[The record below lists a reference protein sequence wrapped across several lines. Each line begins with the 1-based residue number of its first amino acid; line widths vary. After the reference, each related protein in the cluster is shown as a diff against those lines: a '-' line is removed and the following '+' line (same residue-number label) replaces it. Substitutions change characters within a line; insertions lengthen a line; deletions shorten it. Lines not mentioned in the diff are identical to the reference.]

1 MSDRSGMQTC
11 EASFFAEDDDAEFS
25 RPSPTAAGYSHA
37 IGRAPFTLKRASL
50 DHSSLARR
58 IHDNLNWAYAFDRQ
72 ASPVPPVDLWQEIK
86 TLWVKPNE
94 GFVTGLYEVLLGRP
108 PEPEGLATLCAALA
122 DGASR
127 VALAR
132 TIALSAE
139 AAVSELDISW
149 LPRLNDVESE
159 SVWEKVQSLW
169 DEPDSVFVANLYP
182 LLLVRPPEPAG
193 VVAHCRAMKTGA
205 SRACVVRAFALSDEA
220 LLRGL
225 SFSWLPR
232 LEIITRP
239 SPPPP
244 PFLAL
249 HWLKTA
255 FRRWRHGK
263 KRALLGISR
272 KSERTPQPARNVAEG
287 GPA

>member
-25 RPSPTAAGYSHA
+25 QPAPTAAGYSHA
-37 IGRAPFTLKRASL
+37 VAKAPSPLKKASL

-58 IHDNLNWAYAFDRQ
+58 IHDNLNWAYTVDCK
-72 ASPVPPVDLWQEIK
+72 ASPVPPVDLWHEIK
-86 TLWVKPNE
+86 ALWAKPDE
-94 GFVTGLYEVLLGRP
+94 EFVTGLYDVLLGRP
-108 PEPEGLATLCAALA
+108 PEPEGLATLCVELA

-127 VALAR
+127 ITLAR
-132 TIALSAE
+132 AIALSAE

-159 SVWEKVQSLW
+159 AVWEKVQSLL
-169 DEPDSVFVANLYP
+169 DEPDSVFVASLYP
-182 LLLVRPPEPAG
+182 LLLFRPSEPAG

-205 SRACVVRAFALSDEA
+205 SRACVVRAFALSEEA

-232 LEIITRP
+232 LDVI
-239 SPPPP
+239 PPPAP
-244 PFLAL
+244 PSSLLSL
-249 HWLKTA
+249 HWLKRA
-255 FRRWRHGK
+255 FRRWRNGK
-263 KRALLGISR
+263 KSASPGIPP
-272 KSERTPQPARNVAEG
+272 KTEGTPQTAGAVAEG
-287 GPA
+287 GLT